1 MEAQGKRSSWE
12 NRIVGQGSEAPD
24 QLLANPANWRIHPK
38 RQQDALA
45 GILEEVGFVQPV
57 LVNRTTGHLV
67 DGHLRVSLALRDG
80 IASIPVIYLDL
91 SLAEEALVLATIDPL
106 AGLAGTDSEQLA
118 QLLEEVGTGSAAVQ
132 ELLSELAA
140 NAGIIPGDFSA
151 LEGLPSDENQSVV
164 QMTFTMTPE
173 QRGIIQS
180 AIAKAKAAGAEG
192 ESPNANGN
200 ALAAICEAYA

>member
-1 MEAQGKRSSWE
+1 MEAGGKSRGWQT
-12 NRIVGQGSEAPD
+12 RIVGHGEEAPD

-38 RQQDALA
+38 RQQEALS
-45 GILEEVGFVQPV
+45 GVLDEVGFVQPV

-67 DGHLRVSLALRDG
+67 DGHLRVSLALRDD
-80 IASIPVIYLDL
+80 IDSIPVIYLEL
-91 SLAEEALVLATIDPL
+91 SPAEEALVLATIDPL

-140 NAGIIPGDFSA
+140 NAGVIPADFSA
-151 LEGLPSDENQSVV
+151 LEGLPSEEDQSVV

-173 QRGIIQS
+173 QRGIVQ
-180 AIAKAKAAGAEG
+180 AALAKAKAAGAEG
-192 ESPNANGN
+192 DSPNANGN